1 MTALTRRMRPSCRFR
16 TAPTPSVRAVPRKP
30 YRSPRDWLDTAQ
42 SSHFGHGSADGF
54 QWQKPETALDEALL
68 AAAQMQND
76 LAFRIRIAFTY
87 NNGTSAVASFSDLHP
102 DTVRDILNGSK
113 HATLSV
119 LYALARGVGLDAAVA
134 LTRPD
139 DRTLAEQRDEH
150 RSAPPSVGTNAARD

>member
-1 MTALTRRMRPSCRFR
+1 MHPRCRFR

-30 YRSPRDWLDTAQ
+30 YRSPRDWLDAAQ

-87 NNGTSAVASFSDLHP
+87 NNATSAVASFSDLHP

-119 LYALARGVGLDAAVA
+119 LYALARGVGLDAAVTLA
-134 LTRPD
+134 RPGD
-139 DRTLAEQRDEH
+139 HTLAEQRGEH
-150 RSAPPSVGTNAARD
+150 RCAARSVGADAARD